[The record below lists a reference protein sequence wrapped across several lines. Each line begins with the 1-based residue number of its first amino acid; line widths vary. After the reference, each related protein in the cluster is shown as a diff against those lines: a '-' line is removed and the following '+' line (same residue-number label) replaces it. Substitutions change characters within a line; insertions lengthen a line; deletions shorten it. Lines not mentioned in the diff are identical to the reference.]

1 MKHILHFNK
10 AINNISILLLFL
22 VIVIM
27 TIGATAQTNVEQKS
41 ISQIAVSNYQAAQ
54 QNSDL
59 SEEEKIK
66 TVIDAYFT
74 LRYEGQKRLEAQDFS
89 ALVENNAEEWV
100 NKEKDKRDIEIYIA
114 STFNTPYINYNFSI
128 DYDSIQIDKNLALVQ
143 LRESNEVVTLPER
156 VTSKMGNL
164 QHTFTLTNKNVEWKI
179 VKDEYK
185 DEISEGLKHQ
195 TKEELIKNVNENY
208 QNRGQEFSNSAIKVL
223 ASRLSRRLDLYT
235 YAYNATLAKN
245 YANTYWNTTN
255 PPYYSWNYNGGDCTN
270 FVSQAIYAGEGKTPP
285 DTSGM
290 TTSPTRSYDYD
301 WFYVWN
307 NSGSLPWIRVQSQFD
322 FITGNFS
329 RIGPYGSGSYSYCD
343 ARVGDVIQISDG
355 SSWFHEGIV
364 VAASTPCVGLQ
375 SIYIDAHDTNRYYMQ
390 LTGWSAY
397 DMRVIRVNGWR
408 GN

>member
-10 AINNISILLLFL
+10 AINNIRILLVFL
-22 VIVIM
+22 VIVFI

-41 ISQIAVSNYQAAQ
+41 FSQIAVSHYQAAQ
-54 QNSDL
+54 QNSEL

-66 TVIDAYFT
+66 SLIDAYFT
-74 LRYEGQKRLEAQDFS
+74 LRYEGQKLLEAQDFS
-89 ALVENNAEEWV
+89 VLVEDNALGWV
-100 NKEKDKRDIEIYIA
+100 KLEKDKRYIELYSA
-114 STFNTPYINYNFSI
+114 TLYNTPYVSYSYSI

-143 LRESNEVVTLPER
+143 LRESNEVVTLPDL

-164 QHTFTLTNKNVEWKI
+164 KHTFTLHNKNGEWKI
-179 VKDEYK
+179 YKDEYQ

-195 TKEELIKNVNENY
+195 TKEELITNVNKNY
-208 QNRGQEFSNSAIKVL
+208 QNRGREFSTSAIKAL
-223 ASRLSRRLDLYT
+223 ASIVNRPLGLFYRS
-235 YAYNATLAKN
+235 YNSTLAKN

-255 PPYYSWNYNGGDCTN
+255 PPYYLWNYDGGDCTN

-290 TTSPTRSYDYD
+290 TTSPTRSYSYD
-301 WFYVWN
+301 WYYVWN
-307 NSGSLPWIRVQSQFD
+307 NSGSLPWIRVQSQYD
-322 FITGNFS
+322 FITGNTS

-397 DMRVIRVNGWR
+397 DMRVIRVNGWL